1 VILHENQHSLPGC
14 AITKNFRQNEKIS
27 ADCLQTRAAWQEIVS
42 DEDDVL
48 TELDLSDDHKSGQV
62 RLLVYHQAED
72 PPLKVYDGSDT
83 GVTVDFTKSHIE
95 LSKVLL
101 LSSLFIVK

>member
-1 VILHENQHSLPGC
+1 MILHENQHSLPGC

-27 ADCLQTRAAWQEIVS
+27 ADCLQTRAAWQEILS

-62 RLLVYHQAED
+62 RLLVYQAED